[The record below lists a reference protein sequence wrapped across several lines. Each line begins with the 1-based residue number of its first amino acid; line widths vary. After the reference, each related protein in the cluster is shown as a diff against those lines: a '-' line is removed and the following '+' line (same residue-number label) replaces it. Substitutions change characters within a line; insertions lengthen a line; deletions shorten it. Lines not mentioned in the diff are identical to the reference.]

1 MGFGQRRFDAIA
13 SRAWR
18 LRCAPRSPRSGVAF
32 ERDTRGLQS
41 VEKVPIVLNRR
52 RRVRGGARIGGGR
65 GRARAGSMDAPVRGA
80 GLTDTRDIAIVAR
93 TAEVAMVTV
102 GDCLGPSGSR
112 VIVFFAFSFW
122 LTLRSTSVTLAG
134 GAVS

>member
-1 MGFGQRRFDAIA
+1 
-13 SRAWR
+13 
-18 LRCAPRSPRSGVAF
+18 
-32 ERDTRGLQS
+32 
-41 VEKVPIVLNRR
+41 
-52 RRVRGGARIGGGR
+52 
-65 GRARAGSMDAPVRGA
+65 MDAPVRGA

-102 GDCLGPSGSR
+102 GDGLGPSGSR
-112 VIVFFAFSFW
+112 VRRTNRFVSAFSFW